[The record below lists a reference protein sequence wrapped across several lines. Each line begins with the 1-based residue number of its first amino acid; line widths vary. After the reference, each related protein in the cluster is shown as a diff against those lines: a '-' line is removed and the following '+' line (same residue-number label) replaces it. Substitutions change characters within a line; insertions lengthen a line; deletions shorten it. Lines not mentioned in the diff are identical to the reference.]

1 MAGNEQ
7 VYTITGFPMQYYT
20 TKFMK
25 IDRTG
30 TENVISGPRPEYFY
44 QAKIGQDWTELSNYC
59 KIWLV
64 YP

>member
-7 VYTITGFPMQYYT
+7 VNTITGFPMQYYT

-44 QAKIGQDWTELSNYC
+44 QAKIGQD
-59 KIWLV
+59 
-64 YP
+64 